1 MVIEWRV
8 LISLARTKAA
18 TGNGAD
24 SVPFTV
30 INCFKLYIASIVVWQ
45 EARCA
50 HFLLKSPLLMP
61 LTLSVAPSGHGHVG
75 PPALQGFI
83 YSARKTRSPLS
94 NSIDVANHHPG
105 EK

>member
-1 MVIEWRV
+1 
-8 LISLARTKAA
+8 
-18 TGNGAD
+18 
-24 SVPFTV
+24 
-30 INCFKLYIASIVVWQ
+30 
-45 EARCA
+45 
-50 HFLLKSPLLMP
+50 MP